1 MYIAQTQ
8 DTAQYRFPFS
18 FIKYCLLFTTV
29 PLAGSF
35 AQKGEQK
42 KNQGI
47 LFKKG
52 GHIPCGET
60 CQKMKVRV
68 SFDTINI

>member
-29 PLAGSF
+29 PLDPSPRREN
-35 AQKGEQK
+35 KK

>member
-29 PLAGSF
+29 PLDPSPRRENKKKI
-35 AQKGEQK
+35 KGFYLK
-42 KNQGI
+42 KVAI
-47 LFKKG
+47 SPVEKLAKK
-52 GHIPCGET
+52 
-60 CQKMKVRV
+60 
-68 SFDTINI
+68 